1 MDYRMWKGTVN
12 ANENVVPII
21 IQDAVNSDG
30 LRRSDRI
37 YFVGFNGNPG
47 TEFYLNNSNSPME
60 IPDSGYFITPYFV
73 KDLCQFSVFLLQKIL
88 MEKFIILYKG
98 GNINEF

>member
-37 YFVGFNGNPG
+37 YFVGFNGDPG

-60 IPDSGYFITPYFV
+60 IPDSGYFITPYFGERFMPV
-73 KDLCQFSVFLLQKIL
+73 FSLSFAENFDKKIYY
-88 MEKFIILYKG
+88 II
-98 GNINEF
+98 

>member
-21 IQDAVNSDG
+21 IQDAVNSDE
-30 LRRSDRI
+30 LRHSDRI
-37 YFVGFNGNPG
+37 YFVGFNGDPG

-60 IPDSGYFITPYFV
+60 IPDSGYFITPYFGERFMPV
-73 KDLCQFSVFLLQKIL
+73 FSLSFAKNFDGKIYY
-88 MEKFIILYKG
+88 II
-98 GNINEF
+98 